1 MSKKKLK
8 LSIIASIIINST
20 YSYALNNPSE
30 LISTKDIKFE
40 FESVHKDSLR
50 GYDSNRQI
58 HGRMD
63 ERNLPTILTSKHKSI
78 IITSDKDNINISYDV
93 GKSFNPLKI
102 KNFDNI
108 SVLSL
113 SENGRYLTAH
123 GKYNNNTV
131 FFVYDIFLK
140 ESNLFNP
147 KNNISYYIED
157 DYYFTT
163 NDGLFSLYSEDND
176 PYAIYTA
183 PSEKKFFIFDNEN
196 KKSIPLNEWN
206 KTKLNNH
213 IEKNKFIV
221 FEKLTSFNNLIKL
234 KPNITAP
241 SFSGKYLYGTL
252 QRENQKSDSVR
263 LAFLYDQ
270 SNDDIKIISNSDYGS
285 SRINQLSK
293 NDIAVGWIE
302 SRIKRQNE
310 SDDRLIREAF
320 IYHPTQNKIRKPTI
334 NSTHL
339 SRYYNSEATAIS
351 ENGEFFVGWVEYG
364 DNLIKKRQSSPLS
377 EYPRNAF
384 VYFIDEEKSQLLLNL
399 NNNIEESEAH
409 SISKDGNAIFGVS
422 KGSNNEW
429 KLVAWNIGKT
439 PENKTE
445 ENQNKEAINI
455 KYDTLLATNDIE
467 KTKVYSNLSF
477 ENLTSLKKTFN
488 TQKEAL
494 SNRLEITKTNMENAS
509 KEKIRIE
516 NIIDEGDKNGG
527 SATYDQYS
535 NEYHKYKNREDDYK
549 KEIEDINL
557 EITTLDNGT
566 QNSQLKLA
574 EYEYAKSQTTLNALT
589 QKNAAIEAEK
599 ARAEQERLDREK
611 QRLADEAKEKQ
622 RLANEAKEKQRLADE
637 AKEQQR
643 LADEAKEKQRLAD
656 EAKEQQRLA
665 EEAKEQQR
673 LADEAKEQQ
682 RLAEEAKEQ
691 QRLANE
697 AKEQQRLADEAKEK
711 QRLANE
717 AKEKQRLADEAK
729 EKQRLADEA
738 KEKQRLADEAKEQQ
752 RLAEEA
758 KEKQRLAEEAEEKQR
773 LAEEAKEK
781 QRLANEAKEKQR
793 LADEA
798 KEKQRIAE
806 EAKEKQR
813 LANEAKEKQRLAD
826 EAKEKQRLAD
836 EAKEQQRL
844 AEEKAKE
851 LIPVEDELEL
861 RAKEKEKNKP
871 SVTISKPIDIE
882 NTYKSMQL
890 VAENSYKFMDMQQ
903 GQLRYLASATC
914 SVGTKK
920 ACISGFTHY
929 QNVNKANATQTGL
942 SGAYRFDVN
951 HIPLIV
957 GLAID
962 TDVYS
967 SLPKGY
973 QYQGYALPLIGFS
986 LDLMPSLN
994 AELNNNA
1001 LHLSLKGAYLNRKVS
1016 IERQALANTEQ
1027 GKGNAKI
1034 TGYHIELQGYYPY
1047 SIADDLLL
1055 TPFAGL
1061 TFNQISRSAYSE
1073 TQNAQ
1078 FAAHYDA
1085 LKTHSLL
1092 AKMGLGMDYLLGS
1105 SFILNTKAGLL
1116 WNLSHHQGD
1125 FRSQIDYLGQQ
1136 HIDYSEN
1143 KKPLKQRPFAHVGLT
1158 YQFDKQSSINT
1169 SANWEMTPYR
1179 NHDMQ
1184 FGISYTYRF

>member
-1 MSKKKLK
+1 MFMNKKKLK

-20 YSYALNNPSE
+20 YSYALNKPSD
-30 LISTKDIKFE
+30 LILTKDIKFK
-40 FESVHKDSLR
+40 FESVDKNSLR

-58 HGRMD
+58 HGRM
-63 ERNLPTILTSKHKSI
+63 EYRNLPIILASKYQNI
-78 IITSDKDNINISYDV
+78 IITSDKDNINISHDI

-102 KNFDNI
+102 ENFNN
-108 SVLSL
+108 VRALSL
-113 SENGRYLTAH
+113 SESGRYLTAH
-123 GKYNNNTV
+123 GEYNNNPV
-131 FFVYDIFLK
+131 FFVYDIFSK
-140 ESNLFNP
+140 ETNLFNH
-147 KNNISYYIED
+147 KSDISYYIED

-176 PYAIYTA
+176 PYTRYAS
-183 PSEKKFFIFDNEN
+183 PSEKNFFIFDNEN

-213 IEKNKFIV
+213 IEKNRFIA

-234 KPNITAP
+234 KPKITAP
-241 SFSGKYLYGTL
+241 SVSGKYLYGTL
-252 QRENQKSDSVR
+252 KRENQKSYDVR

-270 SNDDIKIISNSDYGS
+270 SNDDVKIISNSDYGS

-302 SRIKRQNE
+302 SRIKRKNE
-310 SDDRLIREAF
+310 RDDRLIREAF
-320 IYHPTQNKIRKPTI
+320 IYDPTQNKIRKPII
-334 NSTHL
+334 NSTNSNH
-339 SRYYNSEATAIS
+339 YYNSEATAIS

-364 DNLIKKRQSSPLS
+364 GNIVKKRQASPLS

-384 VYFIDEEKSQLLLNL
+384 VYFVDEEESQLLLNL

-409 SISKDGNAIFGVS
+409 SISRDGNAIFGVS
-422 KGSNNEW
+422 KGNNNDW
-429 KLVAWNIGKT
+429 KLVAWNIEKT
-439 PENKTE
+439 PKNKIE

-467 KTKVYSNLSF
+467 KTKEHSKLSF
-477 ENLTSLKKTFN
+477 EKFTSLKKPFDTQEKALFN
-488 TQKEAL
+488 K
-494 SNRLEITKTNMENAS
+494 LETTKTDMENTI
-509 KEKIRIE
+509 KERIRIE
-516 NIIDEGDKNGG
+516 KIIDYGDRNGG
-527 SATYDQYS
+527 TETYDKYS
-535 NEYHKYKNREDDYK
+535 DEYNTYKNKEDDYK
-549 KEIEDINL
+549 KEIEDINH
-557 EITTLDNGT
+557 EITNLNNGT
-566 QNSQLKLA
+566 QGSQLKLA

-599 ARAEQERLDREK
+599 AEEK
-611 QRLADEAKEKQ
+611 QRLADEAKKQ
-622 RLANEAKEKQRLADE
+622 
-637 AKEQQR
+637 
-643 LADEAKEKQRLAD
+643 
-656 EAKEQQRLA
+656 
-665 EEAKEQQR
+665 
-673 LADEAKEQQ
+673 
-682 RLAEEAKEQ
+682 
-691 QRLANE
+691 
-697 AKEQQRLADEAKEK
+697 
-711 QRLANE
+711 
-717 AKEKQRLADEAK
+717 
-729 EKQRLADEA
+729 
-738 KEKQRLADEAKEQQ
+738 
-752 RLAEEA
+752 
-758 KEKQRLAEEAEEKQR
+758 QRLAEEAEEKQR
-773 LAEEAKEK
+773 LANEAREQ
-781 QRLANEAKEKQR
+781 QRLAEEAEEKQR

-798 KEKQRIAE
+798 KKQQRLAE
-806 EAKEKQR
+806 EAEEKQR
-813 LANEAKEKQRLAD
+813 LANEAR
-826 EAKEKQRLAD
+826 
-836 EAKEQQRL
+836 EQQRL
-844 AEEKAKE
+844 AEEKAKTDAKTKE
-851 LIPVEDELEL
+851 LIPVEDERAQ
-861 RAKEKEKNKP
+861 RAKEKAKEKETTKP
-871 SVTISKPIDIE
+871 SIVISKPIDIE

-890 VAENSYKFMDMQQ
+890 MAENGYKFMDMQQ

-914 SVGTKK
+914 SVGTEK
-920 ACISGFTHY
+920 ACISGFAHY

-986 LDLMPSLN
+986 LDLIPSLN
-994 AELNNNA
+994 PELKSNA
-1001 LHLSLKGAYLNRKVS
+1001 LHLSLKGAYLNRKIS
-1016 IERQALANTEQ
+1016 IERQALENTEA

-1034 TGYHIELQGYYPY
+1034 SAYHIELKGYYPY

-1073 TQNAQ
+1073 TQNAN

-1125 FRSQIDYLGQQ
+1125 FRSHIDYLGQQ

-1143 KKPLKQRPFAHVGLT
+1143 KKQLKQRPFAKVGLT
-1158 YQFDKQSSINT
+1158 YQLDKQSSINT
-1169 SANWEMTPYR
+1169 SADWEMTPYR

-1184 FGISYTYRF
+1184 FGVSYTYRF

>member
-1 MSKKKLK
+1 MFMNKKKLK

-20 YSYALNNPSE
+20 YSYALNKPSD
-30 LISTKDIKFE
+30 LILTKDIKFE
-40 FESVHKDSLR
+40 FESVDKNSLR

-58 HGRMD
+58 HGRM
-63 ERNLPTILTSKHKSI
+63 EYRNLPIILASKYQNI
-78 IITSDKDNINISYDV
+78 IITSDKDNINISHDI

-102 KNFDNI
+102 ENFNN
-108 SVLSL
+108 VRALSL
-113 SENGRYLTAH
+113 SESGRYLTAH
-123 GKYNNNTV
+123 GEYNNNPV
-131 FFVYDIFLK
+131 FFVYDIFSK
-140 ESNLFNP
+140 ETNLFNH
-147 KNNISYYIED
+147 KSDISYYIED

-176 PYAIYTA
+176 PYATYTS
-183 PSEKKFFIFDNEN
+183 PNEKKFFIFDNEN

-213 IEKNKFIV
+213 IEKNRFIA

-234 KPNITAP
+234 KPKITAP
-241 SFSGKYLYGTL
+241 SVSGKYLYGTL
-252 QRENQKSDSVR
+252 KRENQKSDNVR

-270 SNDDIKIISNSDYGS
+270 SNDDVKIISNSDYGS

-302 SRIKRQNE
+302 SRIKRKNE

-320 IYHPTQNKIRKPTI
+320 IYDPTQNKIRKPII
-334 NSTHL
+334 NSTNSNH
-339 SRYYNSEATAIS
+339 YYNSEATAIS

-364 DNLIKKRQSSPLS
+364 GNIVKKRQASPLS

-384 VYFIDEEKSQLLLNL
+384 VYFVDEEKSQLLLNL

-409 SISKDGNAIFGVS
+409 SISRDGNAIFGVS
-422 KGSNNEW
+422 KGNNNDW
-429 KLVAWNIGKT
+429 KLVAWNIEKT
-439 PENKTE
+439 PKNKIE

-467 KTKVYSNLSF
+467 KTKEHSKLSF
-477 ENLTSLKKTFN
+477 EKFTSLKKPFDTQEKALFN
-488 TQKEAL
+488 K
-494 SNRLEITKTNMENAS
+494 LETTKTDMENTI
-509 KEKIRIE
+509 KERIRIE
-516 NIIDEGDKNGG
+516 KIIDYGDRNGG
-527 SATYDQYS
+527 TETYDKYS
-535 NEYHKYKNREDDYK
+535 DEYNTYKNKEDDYK
-549 KEIEDINL
+549 KEIEDINH
-557 EITTLDNGT
+557 EITNLNNGT
-566 QNSQLKLA
+566 QGSQLKLA

-599 ARAEQERLDREK
+599 AEEKQRLANEAREQQRLVEKAEEK
-611 QRLADEAKEKQ
+611 QRLADEAREQQRLAEEAEEEKQ
-622 RLANEAKEKQRLADE
+622 RLANEAREQQRLTEEAKEKQRLADK
-637 AKEQQR
+637 AR
-643 LADEAKEKQRLAD
+643 
-656 EAKEQQRLA
+656 
-665 EEAKEQQR
+665 
-673 LADEAKEQQ
+673 
-682 RLAEEAKEQ
+682 
-691 QRLANE
+691 
-697 AKEQQRLADEAKEK
+697 
-711 QRLANE
+711 
-717 AKEKQRLADEAK
+717 
-729 EKQRLADEA
+729 
-738 KEKQRLADEAKEQQ
+738 
-752 RLAEEA
+752 
-758 KEKQRLAEEAEEKQR
+758 
-773 LAEEAKEK
+773 
-781 QRLANEAKEKQR
+781 
-793 LADEA
+793 
-798 KEKQRIAE
+798 
-806 EAKEKQR
+806 
-813 LANEAKEKQRLAD
+813 
-826 EAKEKQRLAD
+826 
-836 EAKEQQRL
+836 EQQRL
-844 AEEKAKE
+844 AEEKAKTDAKTKE
-851 LIPVEDELEL
+851 LIPVEDERAQ
-861 RAKEKEKNKP
+861 RAKEKAKEKETTKP
-871 SVTISKPIDIE
+871 SIVISKPIDIE

-890 VAENSYKFMDMQQ
+890 MAENGYKFMDMQQ

-914 SVGTKK
+914 SVGTEK
-920 ACISGFTHY
+920 ACISGFAHH
-929 QNVNKANATQTGL
+929 QNINKANATQTGL

-994 AELNNNA
+994 AELNSNA

-1016 IERQALANTEQ
+1016 IERQALENTEA

-1034 TGYHIELQGYYPY
+1034 SAYHIELKGYYPY

-1073 TQNAQ
+1073 TQNAN

-1092 AKMGLGMDYLLGS
+1092 AQMGLGMDYLLGS

-1125 FRSQIDYLGQQ
+1125 FRSHIDYLGQQ

-1143 KKPLKQRPFAHVGLT
+1143 KKQLKQRPFAKVGLT
-1158 YQFDKQSSINT
+1158 YQLDKQSSINT
-1169 SANWEMTPYR
+1169 SADWEMTPYR

-1184 FGISYTYRF
+1184 FGVSYTYRF

>member
-1 MSKKKLK
+1 MFMSKKKLK

-30 LISTKDIKFE
+30 LISTNDIKFE

-310 SDDRLIREAF
+310 SDNRLIREAF

-334 NSTHL
+334 NSTHS

-384 VYFIDEEKSQLLLNL
+384 VYFVDEEKSQLLLNL

-557 EITTLDNGT
+557 EITTLNNGT

-599 ARAEQERLDREK
+599 ARAEQERLDR
-611 QRLADEAKEKQ
+611 
-622 RLANEAKEKQRLADE
+622 
-637 AKEQQR
+637 
-643 LADEAKEKQRLAD
+643 
-656 EAKEQQRLA
+656 
-665 EEAKEQQR
+665 
-673 LADEAKEQQ
+673 
-682 RLAEEAKEQ
+682 
-691 QRLANE
+691 
-697 AKEQQRLADEAKEK
+697 
-711 QRLANE
+711 
-717 AKEKQRLADEAK
+717 
-729 EKQRLADEA
+729 
-738 KEKQRLADEAKEQQ
+738 
-752 RLAEEA
+752 
-758 KEKQRLAEEAEEKQR
+758 
-773 LAEEAKEK
+773 
-781 QRLANEAKEKQR
+781 
-793 LADEA
+793 
-798 KEKQRIAE
+798 
-806 EAKEKQR
+806 
-813 LANEAKEKQRLAD
+813 
-826 EAKEKQRLAD
+826 EKQRLAD

>member
-1 MSKKKLK
+1 MFMNKKKLK

-20 YSYALNNPSE
+20 YSYALNKPSD
-30 LISTKDIKFE
+30 LILTKDIKFE
-40 FESVHKDSLR
+40 FESVDKNSLR

-58 HGRMD
+58 HGRM
-63 ERNLPTILTSKHKSI
+63 EYRNLPIILASKYQNI
-78 IITSDKDNINISYDV
+78 IITSDKDNINISHDI
-93 GKSFNPLKI
+93 GKSFTPLKI
-102 KNFDNI
+102 ENFNN
-108 SVLSL
+108 VRALSL

-123 GKYNNNTV
+123 GEYNNNPV
-131 FFVYDIFLK
+131 FFVYDIFSK
-140 ESNLFNP
+140 ETNLFNH
-147 KNNISYYIED
+147 KSDISYYIED

-163 NDGLFSLYSEDND
+163 NDGLFSLYSEDNE
-176 PYAIYTA
+176 PYTRYAS
-183 PSEKKFFIFDNEN
+183 PSEKNFFIFDNEN

-213 IEKNKFIV
+213 IEKNKFIA

-234 KPNITAP
+234 KPKITAP

-252 QRENQKSDSVR
+252 KRENQKSDNVR

-270 SNDDIKIISNSDYGS
+270 SNDDVKIISNSDYGS

-302 SRIKRQNE
+302 SRIKRKNE

-320 IYHPTQNKIRKPTI
+320 IYDPTQNKIRKPII
-334 NSTHL
+334 NSTNSNH
-339 SRYYNSEATAIS
+339 YYNSEATAIS

-364 DNLIKKRQSSPLS
+364 GNIVKKRQASPLS

-384 VYFIDEEKSQLLLNL
+384 VYFVDEEKSQLLLNL
-399 NNNIEESEAH
+399 NNNIEESEAY
-409 SISKDGNAIFGVS
+409 SISRDGNAIFGVS
-422 KGSNNEW
+422 KGSNNDW
-429 KLVAWNIGKT
+429 KLVAWNIEKT
-439 PENKTE
+439 PKNKIE

-467 KTKVYSNLSF
+467 KTKVHSKLSF
-477 ENLTSLKKTFN
+477 EKFTSLKKPFDTQEKALFN
-488 TQKEAL
+488 K
-494 SNRLEITKTNMENAS
+494 LETTKTDMENTI
-509 KEKIRIE
+509 KERIRIE
-516 NIIDEGDKNGG
+516 KIIDYGDRNGG
-527 SATYDQYS
+527 SETYDKYS
-535 NEYHKYKNREDDYK
+535 DEYNTYKNKEDDYK
-549 KEIEDINL
+549 KEIEDINH
-557 EITTLDNGT
+557 EITNLNNGT
-566 QNSQLKLA
+566 QGSQLKLA

-599 ARAEQERLDREK
+599 V
-611 QRLADEAKEKQ
+611 
-622 RLANEAKEKQRLADE
+622 KEKQRLADE
-637 AKEQQR
+637 AR
-643 LADEAKEKQRLAD
+643 
-656 EAKEQQRLA
+656 
-665 EEAKEQQR
+665 
-673 LADEAKEQQ
+673 
-682 RLAEEAKEQ
+682 
-691 QRLANE
+691 
-697 AKEQQRLADEAKEK
+697 
-711 QRLANE
+711 
-717 AKEKQRLADEAK
+717 
-729 EKQRLADEA
+729 
-738 KEKQRLADEAKEQQ
+738 EQQ

-758 KEKQRLAEEAEEKQR
+758 KEKQRLADEAREQQR

-781 QRLANEAKEKQR
+781 QRLADKAREQQRLTEEAKEKQR
-793 LADEA
+793 LADKARE
-798 KEKQRIAE
+798 Q
-806 EAKEKQR
+806 QR
-813 LANEAKEKQRLAD
+813 LAE

-844 AEEKAKE
+844 AEEKAKTDAKTKE
-851 LIPVEDELEL
+851 LIPVEDERAQ
-861 RAKEKEKNKP
+861 RAKEKAKEKETTKP
-871 SVTISKPIDIE
+871 SIVISKPIDIE

-890 VAENSYKFMDMQQ
+890 MAENDYKLLDMQQ

-914 SVGTKK
+914 SVGTEK
-920 ACISGFTHY
+920 ACISGFAHH
-929 QNVNKANATQTGL
+929 QNINKANATQTGL

-994 AELNNNA
+994 AELNSNA

-1016 IERQALANTEQ
+1016 IERQALENTEA

-1034 TGYHIELQGYYPY
+1034 SAYHIELKGYYPY

-1092 AKMGLGMDYLLGS
+1092 AKMGLGIDYLLGS

-1125 FRSQIDYLGQQ
+1125 FRSHIDYLGQQ

-1143 KKPLKQRPFAHVGLT
+1143 KKQLKQRPFAKLGLT
-1158 YQFDKQSSINT
+1158 YQLDKQSSINT
-1169 SANWEMTPYR
+1169 SADWEMTPYR

-1184 FGISYTYRF
+1184 FGVSYTYRF

>member
-1 MSKKKLK
+1 MFMNKKKLK

-20 YSYALNNPSE
+20 YSYALNKPSD
-30 LISTKDIKFE
+30 LILTKDIKFE
-40 FESVHKDSLR
+40 FESVDKNSLR

-58 HGRMD
+58 HGRM
-63 ERNLPTILTSKHKSI
+63 EYRNLPIILASKYQNI
-78 IITSDKDNINISYDV
+78 IITSDKDNINISHDI
-93 GKSFNPLKI
+93 GKSFTPLKI
-102 KNFDNI
+102 ENFNN
-108 SVLSL
+108 VRALSL

-123 GKYNNNTV
+123 GEYNNNPV
-131 FFVYDIFLK
+131 FFVYDVFSK
-140 ESNLFNP
+140 ETNLFNH
-147 KNNISYYIED
+147 KSDISYYIED

-163 NDGLFSLYSEDND
+163 NDGLFSLYSEDNE
-176 PYAIYTA
+176 PYTRYAS
-183 PSEKKFFIFDNEN
+183 PSEKNFFIFDNEN

-213 IEKNKFIV
+213 IEKNKFIA

-234 KPNITAP
+234 KPKITAP

-252 QRENQKSDSVR
+252 KRENQKSDNVR

-270 SNDDIKIISNSDYGS
+270 SNDDVKIISNSDYGS

-302 SRIKRQNE
+302 SRIKRKNE

-320 IYHPTQNKIRKPTI
+320 IYDPTQNKIRKPII
-334 NSTHL
+334 NSTNSNH
-339 SRYYNSEATAIS
+339 YYNSEATAIS

-364 DNLIKKRQSSPLS
+364 GNIVKKRQASPLS

-384 VYFIDEEKSQLLLNL
+384 VYFVDEEKSQLLLNL
-399 NNNIEESEAH
+399 NNNIEESEAY
-409 SISKDGNAIFGVS
+409 SISRDGNAIFGVS
-422 KGSNNEW
+422 KGSNNDW
-429 KLVAWNIGKT
+429 KLVAWNIEKT
-439 PENKTE
+439 PKNKIE

-467 KTKVYSNLSF
+467 KTKVHSKLSF
-477 ENLTSLKKTFN
+477 EKFTSLKKPFDTQEKALFN
-488 TQKEAL
+488 K
-494 SNRLEITKTNMENAS
+494 LETTKTDMENTI
-509 KEKIRIE
+509 KERIRIE
-516 NIIDEGDKNGG
+516 KIIDYGDRNGG
-527 SATYDQYS
+527 SETYDKYS
-535 NEYHKYKNREDDYK
+535 DEYNTYKNKEDDYK
-549 KEIEDINL
+549 KEIEDINH
-557 EITTLDNGT
+557 EITNLNNGT
-566 QNSQLKLA
+566 QGSQLKLA

-599 ARAEQERLDREK
+599 V
-611 QRLADEAKEKQ
+611 
-622 RLANEAKEKQRLADE
+622 KEKQRLADE
-637 AKEQQR
+637 AREQQR
-643 LADEAKEKQRLAD
+643 LAEEKQRLAD
-656 EAKEQQRLA
+656 EAR
-665 EEAKEQQR
+665 
-673 LADEAKEQQ
+673 
-682 RLAEEAKEQ
+682 
-691 QRLANE
+691 
-697 AKEQQRLADEAKEK
+697 
-711 QRLANE
+711 
-717 AKEKQRLADEAK
+717 
-729 EKQRLADEA
+729 
-738 KEKQRLADEAKEQQ
+738 EQQ

-758 KEKQRLAEEAEEKQR
+758 KEKQRLADEAREQQR

-781 QRLANEAKEKQR
+781 QRLADKAREQQRLTEEAKEKQR
-793 LADEA
+793 LADKARE
-798 KEKQRIAE
+798 QQCLAE
-806 EAKEKQR
+806 
-813 LANEAKEKQRLAD
+813 

-844 AEEKAKE
+844 AEEKAKTDAKTKE
-851 LIPVEDELEL
+851 LIPVEDERAQ
-861 RAKEKEKNKP
+861 RAKEKAKEKETTKP
-871 SVTISKPIDIE
+871 SIVISKPIDIE

-890 VAENSYKFMDMQQ
+890 MAENDYKLLDMQQ

-914 SVGTKK
+914 SVGTEK
-920 ACISGFTHY
+920 ACISGFAHH
-929 QNVNKANATQTGL
+929 QNINKANATQTGL

-994 AELNNNA
+994 AELNSNA

-1016 IERQALANTEQ
+1016 IERQALENTEA

-1034 TGYHIELQGYYPY
+1034 SAYHIELKGYYPY

-1092 AKMGLGMDYLLGS
+1092 AKMGLGIDYLLGS

-1125 FRSQIDYLGQQ
+1125 FRSHIDYLGQQ

-1143 KKPLKQRPFAHVGLT
+1143 KKQLKQRPFAKLGLT
-1158 YQFDKQSSINT
+1158 YQLDKQSSINT
-1169 SANWEMTPYR
+1169 SADWEMTPYR

-1184 FGISYTYRF
+1184 FGVSYTYRF

>member
-1 MSKKKLK
+1 MFMSKKKLK

-20 YSYALNNPSE
+20 YSYALKNPSE
-30 LISTKDIKFE
+30 LISTNDIKFE

-131 FFVYDIFLK
+131 FFVYDVFLK

-157 DYYFTT
+157 DYYSTT

-183 PSEKKFFIFDNEN
+183 PSEKNFFIFDNEN

-213 IEKNKFIV
+213 IEKNKFIA

-384 VYFIDEEKSQLLLNL
+384 VYFVDEEKSQLLLNL

-439 PENKTE
+439 PENKIE
-445 ENQNKEAINI
+445 ENQNKETINI

-527 SATYDQYS
+527 SATYDKYS

-622 RLANEAKEKQRLADE
+622 RLADEAKEKQRLADE
-637 AKEQQR
+637 AKEKQRLANEAKEKQR

-656 EAKEQQRLA
+656 EAKEQ
-665 EEAKEQQR
+665 
-673 LADEAKEQQ
+673 
-682 RLAEEAKEQ
+682 
-691 QRLANE
+691 
-697 AKEQQRLADEAKEK
+697 

-752 RLAEEA
+752 RLANEA
-758 KEKQRLAEEAEEKQR
+758 KEKQRLAEEA
-773 LAEEAKEK
+773 KEQ

-793 LADEA
+793 LA
-798 KEKQRIAE
+798 E
-806 EAKEKQR
+806 EAKEQQR

-836 EAKEQQRL
+836 EAKEKQRL
-844 AEEKAKE
+844 ADEDKEKQRIAEEKAKE

-890 VAENSYKFMDMQQ
+890 VAGNSYKFMDMQQ

>member
-1 MSKKKLK
+1 MFMNKKKLK

-20 YSYALNNPSE
+20 YSYALNKPSD
-30 LISTKDIKFE
+30 LILTKDIKFE
-40 FESVHKDSLR
+40 FESVDKNSLR

-58 HGRMD
+58 HGRM
-63 ERNLPTILTSKHKSI
+63 EYRNLPIILASKYQNI
-78 IITSDKDNINISYDV
+78 IITSDKDNINISHDI
-93 GKSFNPLKI
+93 GKIFTPLKI
-102 KNFDNI
+102 ENFNN
-108 SVLSL
+108 VRALSL

-123 GKYNNNTV
+123 GEYNNNPV
-131 FFVYDIFLK
+131 FFVYDIFSK
-140 ESNLFNP
+140 ETNLFNH
-147 KNNISYYIED
+147 KSDISYYIED

-176 PYAIYTA
+176 PYTRYAS

-213 IEKNKFIV
+213 IEKNKFIA

-234 KPNITAP
+234 KPKITAP

-252 QRENQKSDSVR
+252 KRENQKSDNVR

-270 SNDDIKIISNSDYGS
+270 SNDDVKIISNSDYGS

-302 SRIKRQNE
+302 SRIKRKNE

-320 IYHPTQNKIRKPTI
+320 IYDPTQNKIRKPII
-334 NSTHL
+334 NSTNSNH
-339 SRYYNSEATAIS
+339 YYNSEATAIS

-364 DNLIKKRQSSPLS
+364 GNIVKKRQASPLS

-384 VYFIDEEKSQLLLNL
+384 VYFVDEEKSQLLLNL
-399 NNNIEESEAH
+399 NNNIEESEAY
-409 SISKDGNAIFGVS
+409 SISRDGNAIFGVS
-422 KGSNNEW
+422 KGSNNDW
-429 KLVAWNIGKT
+429 KLVAWNIEKT
-439 PENKTE
+439 PKNKIE

-467 KTKVYSNLSF
+467 KTKVHSKLSF
-477 ENLTSLKKTFN
+477 EKFTSLKKPFDTQEKALFN
-488 TQKEAL
+488 K
-494 SNRLEITKTNMENAS
+494 LETTKTDMENTI
-509 KEKIRIE
+509 KERIRIE
-516 NIIDEGDKNGG
+516 KIIDYGDRNGG
-527 SATYDQYS
+527 SETYDKYS
-535 NEYHKYKNREDDYK
+535 DEYNTYKNKEDDYK
-549 KEIEDINL
+549 KEIEDINH
-557 EITTLDNGT
+557 EITNLNNGT
-566 QNSQLKLA
+566 QGSQLKLA

-599 ARAEQERLDREK
+599 A
-611 QRLADEAKEKQ
+611 
-622 RLANEAKEKQRLADE
+622 
-637 AKEQQR
+637 
-643 LADEAKEKQRLAD
+643 KEKQRLAD

-665 EEAKEQQR
+665 EEAK
-673 LADEAKEQQ
+673 K
-682 RLAEEAKEQ
+682 K
-691 QRLANE
+691 
-697 AKEQQRLADEAKEK
+697 QRLADEAKEK

-717 AKEKQRLADEAK
+717 AREQQRPAEEAK
-729 EKQRLADEA
+729 EKQRLANEAREQQRLAEEA

-758 KEKQRLAEEAEEKQR
+758 KEKQRLADEAKEQQR
-773 LAEEAKEK
+773 LAE
-781 QRLANEAKEKQR
+781 
-793 LADEA
+793 
-798 KEKQRIAE
+798 
-806 EAKEKQR
+806 
-813 LANEAKEKQRLAD
+813 

-844 AEEKAKE
+844 AEEKAKTDAKTKE
-851 LIPVEDELEL
+851 LIPVEDERAQRTKEK
-861 RAKEKEKNKP
+861 AKEKETTKP
-871 SVTISKPIDIE
+871 SIVISKPIDIE

-890 VAENSYKFMDMQQ
+890 MAENDYKLLDMQQ

-914 SVGTKK
+914 SVGTEK
-920 ACISGFTHY
+920 ACISGFAHH
-929 QNVNKANATQTGL
+929 QNINKANATQTGL

-994 AELNNNA
+994 AELNSNA

-1016 IERQALANTEQ
+1016 IERQALENTEA

-1034 TGYHIELQGYYPY
+1034 SAYHIELKGYYPY

-1092 AKMGLGMDYLLGS
+1092 AKMGLGIDYLLGS

-1125 FRSQIDYLGQQ
+1125 FRSHIDYLGQQ

-1143 KKPLKQRPFAHVGLT
+1143 KKQLKQRPFAKLGLT
-1158 YQFDKQSSINT
+1158 YQLDKQSSINT
-1169 SANWEMTPYR
+1169 SADWEMTPYR

-1184 FGISYTYRF
+1184 FGVSYTYRF

>member
-1 MSKKKLK
+1 MFMSKKKLK

-63 ERNLPTILTSKHKSI
+63 ERNLPTILKSKHKSI

-213 IEKNKFIV
+213 IEKNKFIA

-334 NSTHL
+334 NSTHS

-494 SNRLEITKTNMENAS
+494 SNRLEITKTNMENAN

-557 EITTLDNGT
+557 EITTLNNGT

-599 ARAEQERLDREK
+599 ARAEQERLD
-611 QRLADEAKEKQ
+611 
-622 RLANEAKEKQRLADE
+622 
-637 AKEQQR
+637 
-643 LADEAKEKQRLAD
+643 
-656 EAKEQQRLA
+656 
-665 EEAKEQQR
+665 
-673 LADEAKEQQ
+673 
-682 RLAEEAKEQ
+682 
-691 QRLANE
+691 
-697 AKEQQRLADEAKEK
+697 
-711 QRLANE
+711 
-717 AKEKQRLADEAK
+717 KEKQRLADEAK
-729 EKQRLADEA
+729 EKQR
-738 KEKQRLADEAKEQQ
+738 
-752 RLAEEA
+752 
-758 KEKQRLAEEAEEKQR
+758 
-773 LAEEAKEK
+773 
-781 QRLANEAKEKQR
+781 
-793 LADEA
+793 
-798 KEKQRIAE
+798 
-806 EAKEKQR
+806 
-813 LANEAKEKQRLAD
+813 
-826 EAKEKQRLAD
+826 
-836 EAKEQQRL
+836 
-844 AEEKAKE
+844 
-851 LIPVEDELEL
+851 
-861 RAKEKEKNKP
+861 
-871 SVTISKPIDIE
+871 
-882 NTYKSMQL
+882 
-890 VAENSYKFMDMQQ
+890 
-903 GQLRYLASATC
+903 
-914 SVGTKK
+914 
-920 ACISGFTHY
+920 
-929 QNVNKANATQTGL
+929 
-942 SGAYRFDVN
+942 
-951 HIPLIV
+951 
-957 GLAID
+957 
-962 TDVYS
+962 
-967 SLPKGY
+967 
-973 QYQGYALPLIGFS
+973 
-986 LDLMPSLN
+986 
-994 AELNNNA
+994 
-1001 LHLSLKGAYLNRKVS
+1001 
-1016 IERQALANTEQ
+1016 
-1027 GKGNAKI
+1027 
-1034 TGYHIELQGYYPY
+1034 
-1047 SIADDLLL
+1047 
-1055 TPFAGL
+1055 
-1061 TFNQISRSAYSE
+1061 
-1073 TQNAQ
+1073 
-1078 FAAHYDA
+1078 
-1085 LKTHSLL
+1085 
-1092 AKMGLGMDYLLGS
+1092 
-1105 SFILNTKAGLL
+1105 
-1116 WNLSHHQGD
+1116 
-1125 FRSQIDYLGQQ
+1125 
-1136 HIDYSEN
+1136 
-1143 KKPLKQRPFAHVGLT
+1143 
-1158 YQFDKQSSINT
+1158 
-1169 SANWEMTPYR
+1169 
-1179 NHDMQ
+1179 
-1184 FGISYTYRF
+1184 

>member
-1 MSKKKLK
+1 MRVNKKKLK
-8 LSIIASIIINST
+8 LLIITSLIVSPSIS
-20 YSYALNNPSE
+20 YSNYNKSE
-30 LISTKDIKFE
+30 LKPTNDIDFI
-40 FESVHKDSLR
+40 FNNIHHDLINR
-50 GYDSNRQI
+50 GNNRHL
-58 HGRMD
+58 HGTFASRY
-63 ERNLPTILTSKHKSI
+63 LPNILTKKEII
-78 IITSDKDNINISYDV
+78 IITDKEKTFSEDKSTILNERIKNSISYDSGANFEEIKINDFKEINFLNLSDNGQYAIGY
-93 GKSFNPLKI
+93 GKKNNKNIFFTYNIRSKQVDIIDENP
-102 KNFDNI
+102 
-108 SVLSL
+108 
-113 SENGRYLTAH
+113 
-123 GKYNNNTV
+123 
-131 FFVYDIFLK
+131 DIFY
-140 ESNLFNP
+140 ET
-147 KNNISYYIED
+147 D
-157 DYYFTT
+157 DYHFTT
-163 NDGLFSLYSEDND
+163 RDGLFSLYSEDNINHQ
-176 PYAIYTA
+176 YAFYV
-183 PSEKKFFIFDNEN
+183 PFKEKNFFIYDTH
-196 KKSIPLNEWN
+196 N
-206 KTKLNNH
+206 KTKIPLSEIENSQLKNH
-213 IEKNKFIV
+213 KEKERFKAYQTLDFLKDNKVDEYDYDGVIEDQTPDIMGVSKDGNFLYGSLERKGHPDFEREQKKLKRDIPDLSNKKNLTKKEIEKI
-221 FEKLTSFNNLIKL
+221 TRIK
-234 KPNITAP
+234 KMAHEVIT
-241 SFSGKYLYGTL
+241 GI
-252 QRENQKSDSVR
+252 R
-263 LAFLYDQ
+263 LAYIYNKKKNKLDT
-270 SNDDIKIISNSDYGS
+270 ISESVYGYGS
-285 SRINQLSK
+285 SRINALSDNNIAIGWLERMLTEK
-293 NDIAVGWIE
+293 IDFPGGGSGYKDIKLLRKAFVYDAKE
-302 SRIKRQNE
+302 SKFITPKELDQN
-310 SDDRLIREAF
+310 S
-320 IYHPTQNKIRKPTI
+320 N
-334 NSTHL
+334 
-339 SRYYNSEATAIS
+339 YNSEATDISRDSNIIIGWAENNRKRDNIKIKNTDGYNKEFES
-351 ENGEFFVGWVEYG
+351 ENLRNGFIYFHDKKEFISLPGF
-364 DNLIKKRQSSPLS
+364 DNENTESEAYTLS
-377 EYPRNAF
+377 EDNRSVLGVAKNKNDQWKIVAWK
-384 VYFIDEEKSQLLLNL
+384 INDEKGNKQINDEEK
-399 NNNIEESEAH
+399 A
-409 SISKDGNAIFGVS
+409 
-422 KGSNNEW
+422 
-429 KLVAWNIGKT
+429 
-439 PENKTE
+439 
-445 ENQNKEAINI
+445 
-455 KYDTLLATNDIE
+455 
-467 KTKVYSNLSF
+467 
-477 ENLTSLKKTFN
+477 
-488 TQKEAL
+488 
-494 SNRLEITKTNMENAS
+494 
-509 KEKIRIE
+509 
-516 NIIDEGDKNGG
+516 DK
-527 SATYDQYS
+527 
-535 NEYHKYKNREDDYK
+535 
-549 KEIEDINL
+549 
-557 EITTLDNGT
+557 
-566 QNSQLKLA
+566 
-574 EYEYAKSQTTLNALT
+574 AK
-589 QKNAAIEAEK
+589 
-599 ARAEQERLDREK
+599 AEQERLDREK

-622 RLANEAKEKQRLADE
+622 RLA
-637 AKEQQR
+637 
-643 LADEAKEKQRLAD
+643 DEAKEK
-656 EAKEQQRLA
+656 
-665 EEAKEQQR
+665 
-673 LADEAKEQQ
+673 
-682 RLAEEAKEQ
+682 
-691 QRLANE
+691 
-697 AKEQQRLADEAKEK
+697 QRLADEAKEK

-738 KEKQRLADEAKEQQ
+738 KEKQRLADEAKEKQ
-752 RLAEEA
+752 RLADEA
-758 KEKQRLAEEAEEKQR
+758 KEKQRLADEAKEQQR
-773 LAEEAKEK
+773 LAD
-781 QRLANEAKEKQR
+781 EAKEKQR

-798 KEKQRIAE
+798 KEKQRLADEAKEKQRLADEDKEKQRLAE
-806 EAKEKQR
+806 EAKEQQR

-836 EAKEQQRL
+836 EAKEKQRL
-844 AEEKAKE
+844 ADEAKEKQRLADEDKEKQRIAEEKAKE

-920 ACISGFTHY
+920 SCISGFTHY

-942 SGAYRFDVN
+942 SGAYRFDIN

>member
-1 MSKKKLK
+1 MFMNKKKLK

-20 YSYALNNPSE
+20 YSYALNKPSD
-30 LISTKDIKFE
+30 LILTKDIKFK
-40 FESVHKDSLR
+40 FESVDKNSLR

-58 HGRMD
+58 HGRM
-63 ERNLPTILTSKHKSI
+63 EYRNLPIILASKYQNI
-78 IITSDKDNINISYDV
+78 IITSDKDNINISHDI

-102 KNFDNI
+102 ENFNN
-108 SVLSL
+108 VRALSL
-113 SENGRYLTAH
+113 SESGRYLTAH
-123 GKYNNNTV
+123 GEYNNNPV
-131 FFVYDIFLK
+131 FFVYDIFSK
-140 ESNLFNP
+140 ETNLFNH
-147 KNNISYYIED
+147 KSDISYYIED

-176 PYAIYTA
+176 PYTRYAS
-183 PSEKKFFIFDNEN
+183 PSEKNFFIFDNEN

-213 IEKNKFIV
+213 IEKNRFIA

-234 KPNITAP
+234 KPKITAP
-241 SFSGKYLYGTL
+241 SVSGKYLYGTL
-252 QRENQKSDSVR
+252 KRENQKSYDVR

-270 SNDDIKIISNSDYGS
+270 SNDDVKIISNSDYGS

-302 SRIKRQNE
+302 SRIKRKNE
-310 SDDRLIREAF
+310 RDDRLIREAF
-320 IYHPTQNKIRKPTI
+320 IYDPTQNKIRKPII
-334 NSTHL
+334 NSTNSNH
-339 SRYYNSEATAIS
+339 YYNSEATAIS

-364 DNLIKKRQSSPLS
+364 GNIVKKRQASPLS

-384 VYFIDEEKSQLLLNL
+384 VYFVDEEESQLLLNL

-409 SISKDGNAIFGVS
+409 SISRDGNAIFGVS
-422 KGSNNEW
+422 KGNNNDW
-429 KLVAWNIGKT
+429 KLVAWNIEKT
-439 PENKTE
+439 PKNKIE

-467 KTKVYSNLSF
+467 KTKEHSKLSF
-477 ENLTSLKKTFN
+477 EKFTSLKKPFDTQEKALFN
-488 TQKEAL
+488 K
-494 SNRLEITKTNMENAS
+494 LETTKTDMENTI
-509 KEKIRIE
+509 KERIRIE
-516 NIIDEGDKNGG
+516 KIIDYGDRNGG
-527 SATYDQYS
+527 TETYDKYS
-535 NEYHKYKNREDDYK
+535 DEYNTYKNKEDDYK
-549 KEIEDINL
+549 KEIEDINH
-557 EITTLDNGT
+557 EITNLNNGT
-566 QNSQLKLA
+566 QGSQLKLA

-599 ARAEQERLDREK
+599 AEEK
-611 QRLADEAKEKQ
+611 QRLADEAKKQ
-622 RLANEAKEKQRLADE
+622 
-637 AKEQQR
+637 
-643 LADEAKEKQRLAD
+643 
-656 EAKEQQRLA
+656 
-665 EEAKEQQR
+665 
-673 LADEAKEQQ
+673 
-682 RLAEEAKEQ
+682 
-691 QRLANE
+691 
-697 AKEQQRLADEAKEK
+697 
-711 QRLANE
+711 
-717 AKEKQRLADEAK
+717 
-729 EKQRLADEA
+729 
-738 KEKQRLADEAKEQQ
+738 
-752 RLAEEA
+752 
-758 KEKQRLAEEAEEKQR
+758 QRLAEEAEEKQR
-773 LAEEAKEK
+773 LA
-781 QRLANEAKEKQR
+781 NEAR
-793 LADEA
+793 
-798 KEKQRIAE
+798 
-806 EAKEKQR
+806 
-813 LANEAKEKQRLAD
+813 
-826 EAKEKQRLAD
+826 
-836 EAKEQQRL
+836 EQQRL
-844 AEEKAKE
+844 AEEKAKTDAKTKE
-851 LIPVEDELEL
+851 LIPVEDERAQ
-861 RAKEKEKNKP
+861 RAKEKAKEKETTKP
-871 SVTISKPIDIE
+871 SIVISKPIDIE

-890 VAENSYKFMDMQQ
+890 MAENGYKFIDMQQ

-914 SVGTKK
+914 SVGTEK
-920 ACISGFTHY
+920 ACISGFAHY

-986 LDLMPSLN
+986 LDLIPSLN
-994 AELNNNA
+994 PELKSNA
-1001 LHLSLKGAYLNRKVS
+1001 LHLSLKGAYLNRKIS
-1016 IERQALANTEQ
+1016 IERQALENTEA

-1034 TGYHIELQGYYPY
+1034 SAYHIELKGYYPY

-1073 TQNAQ
+1073 TQNAN

-1125 FRSQIDYLGQQ
+1125 FRSHIDYLGQQ

-1143 KKPLKQRPFAHVGLT
+1143 KKQLKQRPFAKVGLT
-1158 YQFDKQSSINT
+1158 YQLDKQSSINT
-1169 SANWEMTPYR
+1169 SADWEMTPYR

-1184 FGISYTYRF
+1184 FGVSYTYRF